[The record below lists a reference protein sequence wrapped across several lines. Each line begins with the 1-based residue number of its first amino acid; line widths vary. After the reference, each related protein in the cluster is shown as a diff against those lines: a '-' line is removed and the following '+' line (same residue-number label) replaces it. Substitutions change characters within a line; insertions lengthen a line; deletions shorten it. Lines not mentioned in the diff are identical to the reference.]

1 MKQICLGY
9 KRKCSSV
16 YCSAH
21 PKRHTSS
28 GRCSSDDDDDNNS
41 LTTSMPTSSLTQSHK
56 ECHSTRHIIKKEIND
71 TDSELTYVE
80 RARSEN
86 SVCLNKDDQPVTLA
100 SVDSE
105 DEDELRDLL
114 LSAGLAKWASFN
126 VSVLK
131 KLDSVISNQN
141 AQMITL
147 KKIADA
153 TRGMEEDDLVEDI
166 IPAPIDSVEEL
177 NRFNSKLGDPK
188 FNKKLIYVLSAI
200 GGSNCQDTVHR
211 IMKALGTNNLWGQYS
226 LKGMKGKLPLQDLPV
241 CKVVIKGAISGMLK
255 YAPRRQGGYKFQ
267 QQLKT
272 EVSALSIGVPF
283 ESSSEEDRIKPL
295 SMIDCFKRSPGSE
308 D

>member
-114 LSAGLAKWASFN
+114 LSAGLAKWASRFHIGN
-126 VSVLK
+126 NA
-131 KLDSVISNQN
+131 LDSLISL
-141 AQMITL
+141 L
-147 KKIADA
+147 K
-153 TRGMEEDDLVEDI
+153 TSG
-166 IPAPIDSVEEL
+166 
-177 NRFNSKLGDPK
+177 F
-188 FNKKLIYVLSAI
+188 
-200 GGSNCQDTVHR
+200 
-211 IMKALGTNNLWGQYS
+211 GQSS
-226 LKGMKGKLPLQDLPV
+226 LGKLYIYIYIYIYILCTCVCVCVTTNTICVWIYIYCVCMCVWVGFMTHKPV
-241 CKVVIKGAISGMLK
+241 YDI
-255 YAPRRQGGYKFQ
+255 
-267 QQLKT
+267 T
-272 EVSALSIGVPF
+272 VS
-283 ESSSEEDRIKPL
+283 
-295 SMIDCFKRSPGSE
+295 
-308 D
+308 